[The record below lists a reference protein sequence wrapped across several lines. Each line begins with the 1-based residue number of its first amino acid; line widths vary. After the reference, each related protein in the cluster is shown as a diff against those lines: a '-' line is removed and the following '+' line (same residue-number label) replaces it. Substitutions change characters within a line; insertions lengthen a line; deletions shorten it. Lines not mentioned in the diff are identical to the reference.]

1 MHAKTLSLG
10 NTICYCRIFDE
21 EALQFDKE
29 MEIAHE
35 KDEETTEST
44 KPLAEIEETAS
55 NMGAK
60 RESDEDADAP
70 LPIKVQRTE
79 GRMSRP
85 PNWGKFE
92 RVKLLSHILKYM
104 EDPTRVRDRGADL
117 SMFNV
122 LSKVSSH
129 LAEARKLD
137 ELTTQYYRYYSI
149 PPKDGVSA
157 LTLFVLLG
165 AVIPRTMVGECGTGS
180 GRYSKLMA
188 TLRLS
193 T

>member
-1 MHAKTLSLG
+1 M
-10 NTICYCRIFDE
+10 
-21 EALQFDKE
+21 QFDKE

-104 EDPTRVRDRGADL
+104 ENPTRVRDRGADL
-117 SMFNV
+117 AINV
-122 LSKVSSH
+122 LSKVSPH
-129 LAEARKLD
+129 LAENPAESRKLD
-137 ELTTQYYRYYSI
+137 ELTTQYYRY
-149 PPKDGVSA
+149 
-157 LTLFVLLG
+157 
-165 AVIPRTMVGECGTGS
+165 
-180 GRYSKLMA
+180 
-188 TLRLS
+188 
-193 T
+193 